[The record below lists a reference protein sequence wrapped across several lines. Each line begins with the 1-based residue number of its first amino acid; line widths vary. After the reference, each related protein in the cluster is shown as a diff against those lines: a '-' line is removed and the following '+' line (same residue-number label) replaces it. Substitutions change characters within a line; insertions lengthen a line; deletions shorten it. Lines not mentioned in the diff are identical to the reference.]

1 MREREWDTA
10 VRESLASAAPGASV
24 LVMVE
29 GEAGTGKTRFV
40 QWLLAL
46 PELGRV
52 QRMTVTFKAS
62 GASVVRESPHV
73 KGAGPA
79 GPVARSA
86 RRPEPPQPG
95 AKQSGDP
102 VAPAWPAPPAAS
114 ALSELAA
121 SLGTGVPVLLVAEDV
136 HRADEQDARALRILL
151 ADPPA
156 GLRVVL
162 TYRPEELASR
172 GLMLG
177 APVGYPAELPLIRLR
192 LGALSEAEVRGM
204 VVEELGEDDYSDPFL
219 ARLYER
225 SGGIAQV
232 VADLLEQLKTAAS
245 LPAPGTAD
253 AGRKRFTARDMDEVR
268 VPVRLA
274 ESVVGR
280 LAALD
285 EEPRR
290 VVWAAA
296 VLDEAATEEELAAIA
311 ALPTESGRAAL
322 TAALSDAVLQ
332 ESEPGR
338 YGFRAPMEA
347 AAIYHVLPGP
357 VRQELHGRAAE
368 ALAARRPVPWARL
381 ARQQL
386 ASGRIADWL
395 ESVET
400 AAREAVEA
408 GDPQL
413 AISLLEDT
421 LARPDVCQS
430 DRARLALMLAR
441 SVIHGLR
448 SGQTLEVLRRLVDD
462 RALPAPVRGEIRL
475 HLGRILLSAGR
486 SGHGRIEIL
495 RTVDELSNRPAL
507 AARAMAVLGVPY
519 WPGEPLADCLVWLAR
534 AEAAAAESGDAAVQG
549 AVAAHRAAV
558 VVCVGD
564 PDGWRHLEQLPRE
577 SEDPRMLQHSA
588 YGLCS
593 AAYAAI
599 WLGEYARAREL
610 QTQGLMLYA
619 RSGSPFGEQLSR
631 GMSLPLDM
639 VTGQWAGLAAR
650 ARLYAAEVGELPS
663 IAGEARLVLG
673 LLALAKG
680 EWSRASTWLAAPGL
694 SGADG
699 PVPQVAAASGGRI
712 RLALARQ
719 ELASAAQEAAEAWAR
734 LQATAVWVWAAEL
747 VPWAVEATARSG
759 ALDTARTMV
768 DEFSAGIET
777 RQAPAAAA
785 ALMWCRALLAEADG
799 ELAAA
804 GEHFRYARKL
814 YQALPRPYEA
824 ALIAEAGGRCAL
836 AGGLETATG
845 IQELAT
851 AAHEFEVLGATWDA
865 ARARAELRTHQNA
878 HPLRR
883 TGRVS
888 YDERLSPREQE
899 VAQLAGYG
907 MSNREIAA
915 TLYLSPRTV
924 ESHVAR
930 AIRKVGALSRR
941 DLARMVRNG
950 EAEAGQAVSSPTKR
964 C

>member
-1 MREREWDTA
+1 MREREWDSA

-29 GEAGTGKTRFV
+29 GEAGTGKSRFV

-52 QRMTVTFKAS
+52 HRLTVTFKVS
-62 GASVVRESPHV
+62 GACVVRESPHV
-73 KGAGPA
+73 KGAAPA
-79 GPVARSA
+79 GPEARSA

-95 AKQSGDP
+95 ALQSGAP
-102 VAPAWPAPPAAS
+102 VAPAWLAPLAAS
-114 ALSELAA
+114 SLRELAA

-162 TYRPEELASR
+162 TCRPEELASR

-177 APVGYPAELPLIRLR
+177 APVGYPAELPVIRLR

-204 VVEELGEDDYSDPFL
+204 VVEALGEDDYSDPFL
-219 ARLYER
+219 ARLCER

-232 VADLLEQLKTAAS
+232 VADLLEELKTAAS
-245 LPAPGTAD
+245 LPDPGTAE
-253 AGRKRFTARDMDEVR
+253 AGRKRFTAKDMDEVR

-296 VLDEAATEEELAAIA
+296 VLDEAATEEELAAVA
-311 ALPTESGRAAL
+311 ALPAESGRAAL
-322 TAALSDAVLQ
+322 TAALSEAVLQ
-332 ESEPGR
+332 ESGLGR

-357 VRQELHGRAAE
+357 VRQELHRRAAE

-395 ESVET
+395 QSVET

-408 GDPQL
+408 GDPRL

-462 RALPAPVRGEIRL
+462 RTLPAAVRGEIRL

-534 AEAAAAESGDAAVQG
+534 AEAAAAESGDAAVQA
-549 AVAAHRAAV
+549 AVAVHRAAV

-564 PDGWRHLEQLPRE
+564 PDGWRRLEQLPRE
-577 SEDPRMLQHSA
+577 SEDPRILQHSA

-610 QTQGLMLYA
+610 QAEGLMLYT

-639 VTGQWAGLAAR
+639 LTGQWAGLAAR

-699 PVPQVAAASGGRI
+699 TVPQVAAASGGRI

-747 VPWAVEATARSG
+747 VPWAVEATARAG

-799 ELAAA
+799 ELPAA
-804 GEHFRYARKL
+804 GEHFRHARRL

-824 ALIAEAGGRCAL
+824 ALIAEASGRCAL
-836 AGGLETATG
+836 AGGPQTTTG
-845 IQELAT
+845 IQELTT
-851 AAHEFEVLGATWDA
+851 AAHELEVLGATWDA
-865 ARARAELRTHQNA
+865 ARARAELRTHQST

-883 TGRVS
+883 TGRLS

-899 VAQLAGYG
+899 VAQLAGSG
-907 MSNREIAA
+907 MSNREIAV

-930 AIRKVGALSRR
+930 AMRKVGALSRH

-950 EAEAGQAVSSPTKR
+950 EAEAEQAVG
-964 C
+964 